1 MSQSVAG
8 NLLETK
14 GPQRHIISCA
24 DAIRSSTE
32 GRSGVPDAAHNK
44 SLSIP
49 VIRLRSSSCEGI
61 VGRRQ
66 KEVIS

>member
-1 MSQSVAG
+1 MDQSVAG

-24 DAIRSSTE
+24 GAVRSSFE
-32 GRSGVPDAAHNK
+32 GGPGVPDAAHNK

-49 VIRLRSSSCEGI
+49 VFRLRSSSCEGI
-61 VGRRQ
+61 PGRSQ